1 MLGCSEAD
9 FVGVGDA
16 GKIVR
21 VRRGDGDIEAAV
33 SRFFCALWC
42 EKMRGLGIFKMQKH
56 SK

>member
-1 MLGCSEAD
+1 MPGCSEAD
-9 FVGVGDA
+9 CVGVGDA

-21 VRRGDGDIEAAV
+21 VRRGDDDIEAAV

-42 EKMRGLGIFKMQKH
+42 GKMRGLGIFKTQKH